1 MENVAEAGEKSFEWT
16 ISAAVTTAI
25 PPKRHAYLR
34 ARGRL
39 LQPSKRPRNLP
50 RMLAAR
56 GVIGVS
62 HRVRQVDQRRSSAA
76 RGTDNSSGSQRV
88 TDDEGDRG
96 GPTLGRLPE
105 GVSRERARC
114 VRGIPAIRDGEG
126 KLVDLGGSAISKS

>member
-1 MENVAEAGEKSFEWT
+1 
-16 ISAAVTTAI
+16 
-25 PPKRHAYLR
+25 
-34 ARGRL
+34 
-39 LQPSKRPRNLP
+39 
-50 RMLAAR
+50 MLAAR